1 VFDVLERLGRE
12 LSLRVRV
19 LGALESLPQKTECVL
34 GLAHVAGGLL
44 CDSARPPHAR
54 GRLSDFRVAEDERG
68 VSLGG
73 RHRSQLTLLL
83 TRLH

>member
-19 LGALESLPQKTECVL
+19 LGALESLPQKAECVL
-34 GLAHVAGGLL
+34 GRAHVAGG
-44 CDSARPPHAR
+44 
-54 GRLSDFRVAEDERG
+54 
-68 VSLGG
+68 
-73 RHRSQLTLLL
+73 RHRSHLTLLL